1 VPFTNSWLLRA
12 AASSSCVV
20 GKENTWNHRLKV
32 KSSLEV
38 HGTIPPM
45 IQESHF
51 LRRCFFQNVD
61 QLHGVF
67 HGDSFRSRSAKSI
80 YVVATRTFVAEDK
93 GEEVD

>member
-1 VPFTNSWLLRA
+1 MPFTNSWLLRA

-20 GKENTWNHRLKV
+20 GNKKHMESSLKSKIQPRSLWNHYTNDPGISPFVGGVVFENL
-32 KSSLEV
+32 
-38 HGTIPPM
+38 
-45 IQESHF
+45 
-51 LRRCFFQNVD
+51 D

-80 YVVATRTFVAEDK
+80 DVATRTFVAEDK